1 MGFWRQF
8 DEFDPLEGKPPHRP
22 FSEMA
27 GIASRARWLLRGRT
41 RDQISRLASD
51 ADFSIEQY
59 FEMARDDEIARLEQE
74 RDSYFCREVGDDYGI
89 SYQFD
94 RDKLDELDIPT
105 PDNTSEIEALKESIG
120 GWVDLSKD
128 EVSDA
133 KEHEYFAAMA
143 LWFIADAIERLEY
156 RYDLD
161 ARQFVKRE
169 NRQLEEFD
177 FSRIGEYVIKA
188 MEAVCHGEHLQDL
201 ERVKERFETRI
212 GRLQEALE
220 SQQTKTDEA
229 ERAIRDEV
237 AAKLQ
242 EEEARRKSEHAKKL
256 SRLRHRDRDD
266 ARQAVLIAWEQNPTA
281 FPSAE
286 KAGNHFADWL
296 QGQGK
301 SFEPRTV
308 TGWIRSHAKDKG
320 IKFR

>member
-8 DEFDPLEGKPPHRP
+8 DFFDPLEGKPPYKP

-27 GIASRARWLLRGRT
+27 GIVSRARWLLRGRT
-41 RDQISRLASD
+41 RDQITRLASD
-51 ADFSIEQY
+51 ADFSVEQY
-59 FEMARDDEIARLEQE
+59 FEMARDDEIARLERE
-74 RDSYFCREVGDDYGI
+74 GDTHFCDVVGCDEDAKYV
-89 SYQFD
+89 FD

-105 PDNTSEIEALKESIG
+105 PDNTTEIEALKESIG

-128 EVSDA
+128 EVPDA

-143 LWFIADAIERLEY
+143 LWFIAESIERLEY
-156 RYDLD
+156 RYDL
-161 ARQFVKRE
+161 ATHQFVKRE
-169 NRQLEEFD
+169 NRKLDEFD
-177 FSRIGEYVIKA
+177 YSRIGEYVIKA
-188 MEAVCHGEHLQDL
+188 MEAVCHGERLQDF
-201 ERVKERFETRI
+201 ERVKDRFEERI
-212 GRLQEALE
+212 DRLQKALE
-220 SQQTKTDEA
+220 SQQTKTEMT
-229 ERAIRDEV
+229 EQAIRDEV

-242 EEEARRKSEHAKKL
+242 QEDAQRKSEHAKKL
-256 SRLRHRDRDD
+256 SRLRHRDRDH
-266 ARQAVLIAWEQNPTA
+266 ARQAVLIAWEQNPAA

-296 QGQGK
+296 QSQGK

>member
-8 DEFDPLEGKPPHRP
+8 DDFDPLEGKLPLRP

-27 GIASRARWLLRGRT
+27 VIASRARWLLHGRT
-41 RDQISRLASD
+41 REQISRLASD

-59 FEMARDDEIARLEQE
+59 FEMARDDEISRLERE
-74 RDSYFCREVGDDYGI
+74 RDSYFCREVGDDNGTI
-89 SYQFD
+89 YQFD
-94 RDKLDELDIPT
+94 WDKQDELDIPT
-105 PDNTSEIEALKESIG
+105 PDNTTEIEALKESIG

-128 EVSDA
+128 EVPDA

-143 LWFIADAIERLEY
+143 LWFISDAIERLEC

-161 ARQFVKRE
+161 THKFVKRE

-177 FSRIGEYVIKA
+177 YSRIGEYVIKA
-188 MEAVCHGEHLQDL
+188 MEAVCYGEQLRDI

-212 GRLQEALE
+212 GSLLEALE
-220 SQQTKTDEA
+220 SQQTKTEEA

-266 ARQAVLIAWEQNPTA
+266 ARQAVLTAWEQNPTA

-286 KAGNHFADWL
+286 KAGNHYADWL
-296 QGQGK
+296 QDQGK

>member
-1 MGFWRQF
+1 
-8 DEFDPLEGKPPHRP
+8 
-22 FSEMA
+22 MA
-27 GIASRARWLLRGRT
+27 GIVSRARWLLRGRT
-41 RDQISRLASD
+41 SDQISRLASD

-74 RDSYFCREVGDDYGI
+74 RDSHFCREVGDDYGI

-105 PDNTSEIEALKESIG
+105 PENTSEIEALKESIG

-128 EVSDA
+128 EVPDA

-156 RYDLD
+156 RYDLNTH
-161 ARQFVKRE
+161 QFVKRE
-169 NRQLEEFD
+169 NCRLEEFD
-177 FSRIGEYVIKA
+177 YSRIGEYVIKA
-188 MEAVCHGEHLQDL
+188 MEAVCYGERLQDI
-201 ERVKERFETRI
+201 ERVKGRFEERI
-212 GRLQEALE
+212 DRLQKALE
-220 SQQTKTDEA
+220 SQQTKTEMT
-229 ERAIRDEV
+229 EQAIRDEV
-237 AAKLQ
+237 AAKLLQ
-242 EEEARRKSEHAKKL
+242 EDAQRKSEHAKKL

-296 QGQGK
+296 QRQGK

-308 TGWIRSHAKDKG
+308 TGWIRSYAKDKG